1 MTSPIDRNELVEA
14 LKRVIIEECDKDME
28 PADVPV
34 DEPLMGGSMDLDS
47 LDALQISLALQKQ
60 YGVRIEGGPDGRK
73 AFASLNA
80 LADFIIA
87 AKAAPPA

>member
-1 MTSPIDRNELVEA
+1 MTSELNHSDLVEA
-14 LKRVIIEECDKDME
+14 LKRVVIEECDKDVD
-28 PADVPV
+28 PADMPV
-34 DEPLMGGSMDLDS
+34 DEPLMGGSLDLDS
-47 LDALQISLALQKQ
+47 LDALQVSLALQKQ